1 MADIKHILENPN
13 LDKKQVL
20 KTQKALLEKKRNR
33 LDGIIQLITDVMEG
47 VNTMTFDAF
56 SNDDIQKIINHT
68 IECMSKDALE
78 KHIKQY
84 GSLEKYCEHL
94 SKGFQNEQAMS
105 DVIRWYGSKDKA
117 VDAILQSTG
126 NEEELNQQ
134 QNKNDE
140 VYRLLIEAKEKRNI
154 ELEKEG
160 IAKLA
165 EVYKEMFKVDNARA
179 ILLDLG
185 KEYLQNDMLAKAID
199 DQYGNGSAKFIAEA
213 ILRYYGE

>member
-1 MADIKHILENPN
+1 MK
-13 LDKKQVL
+13 
-20 KTQKALLEKKRNR
+20 EKRGVR
-33 LDGIIQLITDVMEG
+33 LDTTDVMEG

-185 KEYLQNDMLAKAID
+185 KEYLQNDMLVKAID

>member
-1 MADIKHILENPN
+1 
-13 LDKKQVL
+13 
-20 KTQKALLEKKRNR
+20 
-33 LDGIIQLITDVMEG
+33 
-47 VNTMTFDAF
+47 
-56 SNDDIQKIINHT
+56 
-68 IECMSKDALE
+68 
-78 KHIKQY
+78 
-84 GSLEKYCEHL
+84 
-94 SKGFQNEQAMS
+94 
-105 DVIRWYGSKDKA
+105 
-117 VDAILQSTG
+117 
-126 NEEELNQQ
+126 
-134 QNKNDE
+134 
-140 VYRLLIEAKEKRNI
+140 LIEAKEKRNI